1 MTLVLSW
8 CSFERLIS
16 PKMQP
21 HPFSHLRNV
30 DGGGNQLKLDNLT
43 WRTHFPLN
51 CRESWKFRSVWTEH
65 SHPCIAQ
72 QQDEHCGE
80 YKNDSDLSIAT
91 CSLIIS
97 AAIVMEEDECISST
111 RVTPL
116 WGKRGVSQSSSP
128 RNGVIQQF
136 DNEYREWRRNQLMQL
151 GARYPG
157 LSSGYCQFHILSYR
171 CTVQFITSWKPL
183 WKFSN

>member
-65 SHPCIAQ
+65 SL
-72 QQDEHCGE
+72 HC
-80 YKNDSDLSIAT
+80 SIARW
-91 CSLIIS
+91 SLRRIRRMIQTWAS
-97 AAIVMEEDECISST
+97 QHAA
-111 RVTPL
+111 
-116 WGKRGVSQSSSP
+116 SSSP
-128 RNGVIQQF
+128 PSSSRRRMNASQARESCRYEENAGFRNPH
-136 DNEYREWRRNQLMQL
+136 RRGMGSFSNL
-151 GARYPG
+151 
-157 LSSGYCQFHILSYR
+157 
-171 CTVQFITSWKPL
+171 ITSIANGGGTSWCSSEHDTRSGVWILPIL
-183 WKFSN
+183 YLEL

>member
-65 SHPCIAQ
+65 SLRCIAQ
-72 QQDEHCGE
+72 QQDEHCEE
-80 YKNDSDLSIAT
+80 YEGWFRPEHRNMQPHHLRCHRHGGGWMHYKHASHA
-91 CSLIIS
+91 
-97 AAIVMEEDECISST
+97 VMWKT
-111 RVTPL
+111 Q
-116 WGKRGVSQSSSP
+116 VSQSSSP
-128 RNGVIQQF
+128 WNGVIQQF

-151 GARYPG
+151 GARYQAWR
-157 LSSGYCQFHILSYR
+157 LDIAN
-171 CTVQFITSWKPL
+171 FISWVIGAQCNL
-183 WKFSN
+183 